1 MYTAFNLKI
10 GAEYFN
16 DFDDLCIEG
25 TKRKAQLQKHSKTE
39 LEKFITSEGLIDG
52 TGLSEDWFQTVQSD
66 VFISHSHNDQ
76 KLAFA
81 VAGWLTKKFRLNVF
95 MDEVIWGS
103 ADELL
108 RTIDN
113 KYCWKSK
120 SKTYDYK
127 KRNLTTS
134 HIHAMLST
142 AIYSVM
148 DRTEIVIFLNTSKS
162 LPNVGS
168 VLDEDSK
175 YTLSPWIYQELMATK
190 LLRITN
196 WSEYRQ
202 KAFLEH
208 SQPKYELEKLKIAY
222 KTPVDDLTLLDEDKL
237 NQWLDNYGNRDMTL
251 YGELSSEISSHPL
264 DYLYDI
270 VFEKEYEK

>member
-16 DFDDLCIEG
+16 DFDDLYIKG
-25 TKRKAQLQKHSKTE
+25 TKRKDQLQKDSKTE

-52 TGLSEDWFQTVQSD
+52 TRLSEDWFQTVQSD

-76 KLAFA
+76 NLAFA
-81 VAGWLTKKFRLNVF
+81 VAGWLTKKFGLNVF

-108 RTIDN
+108 RTIDD
-113 KYCWKSK
+113 KYCWDSK

-148 DRTEIVIFLNTSKS
+148 DRTEIVLFLNTSES
-162 LPNVGS
+162 LPSVGNV
-168 VLDEDSK
+168 LNEDSK

-202 KAFLEH
+202 KAVLEH
-208 SQPKYELEKLKIAY
+208 FQPKYELEKLKIAY

-237 NQWLDNYGNRDMTL
+237 NQWLDNYGNRDMAL